1 MSKNIGVEKP
11 KLHDIPVD
19 VCGGEARAAEF
30 LCHIRVAALSVT
42 VSNQKV
48 IKQISQ
54 HKYFSQHAHT
64 WQRKLSSQHI
74 YTQLSTQTYGYKT
87 LSRKLNINNCQQM
100 HLLSLI
106 SLQN

>member
-11 KLHDIPVD
+11 KLLDIPVD

-48 IKQISQ
+48 SNTSVNTNPLNMHIPGNANFPLNTNIHSCQ
-54 HKYFSQHAHT
+54 HKHT
-64 WQRKLSSQHI
+64 DIKLSAE
-74 YTQLSTQTYGYKT
+74 
-87 LSRKLNINNCQQM
+87 N
-100 HLLSLI
+100 
-106 SLQN
+106 